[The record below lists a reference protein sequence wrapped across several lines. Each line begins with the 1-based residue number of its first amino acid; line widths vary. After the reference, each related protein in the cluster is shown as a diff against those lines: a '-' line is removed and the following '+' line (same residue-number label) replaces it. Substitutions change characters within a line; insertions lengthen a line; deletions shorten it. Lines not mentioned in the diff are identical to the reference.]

1 MNMNY
6 SPKDL
11 QLLSNYLDKQLADQ
25 EILVVKQRLA
35 NEPQLQQVFLDLQQ
49 TRYLLQHA
57 KKMPVPRNFT
67 LTPEMAANIRPAKK
81 PLIPLFSFASTIAA
95 VLLVVVLIL
104 DFLPGFLQGG
114 MMAKSIEQ
122 NEMLAMEAAPMA
134 ENQAL
139 DSSGAPL
146 IIEWGAPGPRGVGGG
161 GGDPNLELGSSLP
174 IGGGVEEPVEMPKS
188 PGEEPAEPSEAP
200 PSITNKEAG
209 SEESESITGAGPILG
224 IRSEEETDAFNNSVL
239 SILEESSN
247 KPIETLSKPFPWLRF
262 SQILLG
268 SIAIISAITAIIL
281 RRRPF

>member
-6 SPKDL
+6 SPKDW
-11 QLLSNYLDKQLADQ
+11 QLISNYLDKQLSDQ

-49 TRYLLQHA
+49 TRFLLQHA
-57 KKMPVPRNFT
+57 RKIPVPRNFT

-81 PLIPLFSFASTIAA
+81 PLIPFFSFASAIAA
-95 VLLVVVLIL
+95 VLLVVVLLL
-104 DFLPGFLQGG
+104 DFLPGILQGG

-134 ENQAL
+134 EDQAF

-161 GGDPNLELGSSLP
+161 GGDPTLGLEGSSLP
-174 IGGGVEEPVEMPKS
+174 MGGGAEEPIESPEMPVEEP
-188 PGEEPAEPSEAP
+188 A
-200 PSITNKEAG
+200 PSIASKEAG
-209 SEESESITGAGPILG
+209 SEDLEPITGTGPILG
-224 IRSEEETDAFNNSVL
+224 IRSAEETEAFNSSVF
-239 SILEESSN
+239 SILEQSYD
-247 KPIETLSKPFPWLRF
+247 KPIETLSQPFPWLRF

>member
-1 MNMNY
+1 MKMNY
-6 SPKDL
+6 SPKDW
-11 QLLSNYLDKQLADQ
+11 QLLSNYLDKQLSDK

-67 LTPEMAANIRPAKK
+67 LTPEMAATIRPAKK
-81 PLIPLFSFASTIAA
+81 PLIPLFSFASAIAA
-95 VLLVVVLIL
+95 VLLVVVLLL

-114 MMAKSIEQ
+114 MMAKSSEP

-134 ENQAL
+134 EDQAL
-139 DSSGAPL
+139 DSSGSPL

-161 GGDPNLELGSSLP
+161 GGDPDLGLGSSSSLP
-174 IGGGVEEPVEMPKS
+174 IGGGVDNPPETPEMPA
-188 PGEEPAEPSEAP
+188 EEPAPSVA
-200 PSITNKEAG
+200 SKEAG
-209 SEESESITGAGPILG
+209 SEETEPITGAGPILG

-239 SILEESSN
+239 SILEESSDR
-247 KPIETLSKPFPWLRF
+247 PIETLSQPFPWLRF
-262 SQILLG
+262 SQVLLG

-281 RRRPF
+281 RRRSF

>member
-6 SPKDL
+6 SPKDW
-11 QLLSNYLDKQLADQ
+11 QLISNYLDKQLSDQ

-49 TRYLLQHA
+49 TRFLLQHA
-57 KKMPVPRNFT
+57 RKIPVPRNFT

-81 PLIPLFSFASTIAA
+81 PLIPFFSFASAIAA
-95 VLLVVVLIL
+95 VLLVVVLLL
-104 DFLPGFLQGG
+104 DFLPGILQGG

-122 NEMLAMEAAPMA
+122 NEMLAMEGAPMA
-134 ENQAL
+134 EDQAF

-161 GGDPNLELGSSLP
+161 GGDPTLGLEGSSLP
-174 IGGGVEEPVEMPKS
+174 MGGGIETPIESPEMPL
-188 PGEEPAEPSEAP
+188 EEPA
-200 PSITNKEAG
+200 PSIASKEAG
-209 SEESESITGAGPILG
+209 SEDLEPITGTGPILG
-224 IRSEEETDAFNNSVL
+224 IRSAEETEAFNSSVF
-239 SILEESSN
+239 SILEQSYD
-247 KPIETLSKPFPWLRF
+247 KPIETLSQPFPWLRF

>member
-6 SPKDL
+6 SPKDW
-11 QLLSNYLDKQLADQ
+11 QLISNYLDKQLSDQ

-49 TRYLLQHA
+49 TRFLLQHA
-57 KKMPVPRNFT
+57 RKIPVPRNFT

-81 PLIPLFSFASTIAA
+81 PLIPFFSFASAIAA
-95 VLLVVVLIL
+95 VLLVVVLLL
-104 DFLPGFLQGG
+104 DFLPGILQGG

-134 ENQAL
+134 EDQAF

-161 GGDPNLELGSSLP
+161 GGDPTLGLEGSSLP
-174 IGGGVEEPVEMPKS
+174 MGGGIETPIESPEMPL
-188 PGEEPAEPSEAP
+188 EEPA
-200 PSITNKEAG
+200 PSIASKEAG
-209 SEESESITGAGPILG
+209 SEDLEPITGTGPILG
-224 IRSEEETDAFNNSVL
+224 IRSAEETEAFNSSVF
-239 SILEESSN
+239 SILEQSDD
-247 KPIETLSKPFPWLRF
+247 KPIETLSQPFPWLRF

>member
-6 SPKDL
+6 SPKDW
-11 QLLSNYLDKQLADQ
+11 QLISNYLDKQLSDQ

-49 TRYLLQHA
+49 TRFLLQHA
-57 KKMPVPRNFT
+57 RKIPVPRNFT

-81 PLIPLFSFASTIAA
+81 PLIPFFSFASAIAA
-95 VLLVVVLIL
+95 VLLVVVLLL
-104 DFLPGFLQGG
+104 DFLPGILQGG

-134 ENQAL
+134 EDQAF

-161 GGDPNLELGSSLP
+161 GGDPTLGLEGSSLP
-174 IGGGVEEPVEMPKS
+174 MGGGIETPIESPEMPL
-188 PGEEPAEPSEAP
+188 EEPA
-200 PSITNKEAG
+200 PSIASKEAG
-209 SEESESITGAGPILG
+209 SEDLEPITGTGPILG
-224 IRSEEETDAFNNSVL
+224 IRSAEETEAFNSSVF
-239 SILEESSN
+239 SILEQSYD
-247 KPIETLSKPFPWLRF
+247 KPIETLSQPFPWLRF